1 MIFLDLSEAYDKVCH
16 KRLLYKLDQLGIEG
30 KLFDWFRSY
39 LSGRSQKVVLSGQA
53 SDYMNSFGSLPHGSI
68 LAPLLF
74 LIFLNDIENDIQSNI
89 SLFADDV
96 SLLKNFQNCIDL
108 EQTLN
113 SVLNTLNNWA
123 LKWGMEFNPSKTE
136 IMIFSNNKIKSKPN
150 ITFKGINLK
159 QVPSHKHLGIHLSED
174 MHWTLHINNCTK
186 KASKKL
192 GQLRRNSFKLKTHQ
206 MIDIYKSM
214 IRLILEYGSV
224 LIDNCSTNDSL
235 KLQQCQRTAALICT
249 GAMRRTESKL
259 LMDYLGWKSLQERRK
274 LMKLSMFYKIVR
286 RTAPPY
292 LHKYATIAAPS
303 SHSLRNRS
311 CAHIVPI
318 KCRLESY
325 KKSFIPSTI
334 ETWNNLPDSIQNSNK
349 LFTFQTQISKTCEL
363 DPAPSFLVK
372 DFLDVILPFVARMC
386 NTSIQEGSLPAS
398 QKRAIVTPALK
409 KHDLDCTDV
418 KNYRPISNLTFMSK
432 IVEKLVLAQLST
444 YLVEN
449 NLFPKFQS
457 GFRKF
462 HSTESALLRVMSDIC
477 SAIDKGHVALLSL
490 LDVSAAFDTVDH
502 AILLERLSTS
512 CGLAGP
518 ACSWIG
524 SFITGRTQS
533 VHLAGTRS
541 PWADVR
547 YGIPQGSVLGPVLYV
562 LYTADIAK
570 IIESLGFQ
578 VHLYADDVQLYAS
591 CVPSDS
597 VQLSQRVLLAIE
609 TIGTWMS
616 SNRLRLNPDKTQYI
630 WFGTRQRLKNRDIR
644 GLTALSSSLVE
655 TSSVRDLGVILD
667 SELTMEEHVIK
678 LCQTCFFHLRRIRSV
693 RRSLTSQALNT
704 LVHAF
709 ISSRIDFCNGVLCGI
724 SGYLIDRLQ
733 SVLNS
738 SARLV
743 LNIRKYD
750 HISAALRDNLHW
762 LPIHQRVQ
770 FKICLFV
777 RSCLVGAAPTYLAES
792 CRYVRSATGRQN
804 LRSAARGDLIGP
816 PWRLKGYGYRGFSV
830 AGPRLWNALPSD
842 VRNLDISLETFKK
855 NLKTYFMRQP

>member
-1 MIFLDLSEAYDKVCH
+1 MNADQLFQLYDDTLRGTLDDLVPLHKVKTRICNATPWFDDECRAIKRH
-16 KRLLYKLDQLGIEG
+16 VRLLERRYRRTRGDADRLAWVTGIRDKHQSFKEKENQYWEGTVRAHSADPKKL
-30 KLFDWFRSY
+30 W
-39 LSGRSQKVVLSGQA
+39 
-53 SDYMNSFGSLPHGSI
+53 
-68 LAPLLF
+68 
-74 LIFLNDIENDIQSNI
+74 
-89 SLFADDV
+89 
-96 SLLKNFQNCIDL
+96 
-108 EQTLN
+108 N
-113 SVLNTLNNWA
+113 SVSTILGKTSSRSAVNTTFSATDFLSF
-123 LKWGMEFNPSKTE
+123 ME
-136 IMIFSNNKIKSKPN
+136 
-150 ITFKGINLK
+150 
-159 QVPSHKHLGIHLSED
+159 
-174 MHWTLHINNCTK
+174 K
-186 KASKKL
+186 KVE
-192 GQLRRNSFKLKTHQ
+192 TV
-206 MIDIYKSM
+206 
-214 IRLILEYGSV
+214 RLA
-224 LIDNCSTNDSL
+224 
-235 KLQQCQRTAALICT
+235 TA
-249 GAMRRTESKL
+249 GAPPPEFTRTES
-259 LMDYLGWKSLQERRK
+259 SFESFEVCTPTTVERVIRA
-274 LMKLSMFYKIVR
+274 S
-286 RTAPPY
+286 A
-292 LHKYATIAAPS
+292 
-303 SHSLRNRS
+303 
-311 CAHIVPI
+311 
-318 KCRLESY
+318 
-325 KKSFIPSTI
+325 
-334 ETWNNLPDSIQNSNK
+334 
-349 LFTFQTQISKTCEL
+349 SKTCEL

-591 CVPSDS
+591 CVPTDS

-842 VRNLDISLETFKK
+842 VRNLDIGLETFKK

>member
-1 MIFLDLSEAYDKVCH
+1 M
-16 KRLLYKLDQLGIEG
+16 
-30 KLFDWFRSY
+30 
-39 LSGRSQKVVLSGQA
+39 
-53 SDYMNSFGSLPHGSI
+53 
-68 LAPLLF
+68 
-74 LIFLNDIENDIQSNI
+74 
-89 SLFADDV
+89 
-96 SLLKNFQNCIDL
+96 
-108 EQTLN
+108 
-113 SVLNTLNNWA
+113 
-123 LKWGMEFNPSKTE
+123 
-136 IMIFSNNKIKSKPN
+136 
-150 ITFKGINLK
+150 
-159 QVPSHKHLGIHLSED
+159 
-174 MHWTLHINNCTK
+174 
-186 KASKKL
+186 
-192 GQLRRNSFKLKTHQ
+192 
-206 MIDIYKSM
+206 
-214 IRLILEYGSV
+214 
-224 LIDNCSTNDSL
+224 
-235 KLQQCQRTAALICT
+235 
-249 GAMRRTESKL
+249 
-259 LMDYLGWKSLQERRK
+259 
-274 LMKLSMFYKIVR
+274 
-286 RTAPPY
+286 
-292 LHKYATIAAPS
+292 
-303 SHSLRNRS
+303 
-311 CAHIVPI
+311 
-318 KCRLESY
+318 
-325 KKSFIPSTI
+325 
-334 ETWNNLPDSIQNSNK
+334 
-349 LFTFQTQISKTCEL
+349 
-363 DPAPSFLVK
+363 
-372 DFLDVILPFVARMC
+372 
-386 NTSIQEGSLPAS
+386 
-398 QKRAIVTPALK
+398 
-409 KHDLDCTDV
+409 
-418 KNYRPISNLTFMSK
+418 
-432 IVEKLVLAQLST
+432 
-444 YLVEN
+444 
-449 NLFPKFQS
+449 
-457 GFRKF
+457 
-462 HSTESALLRVMSDIC
+462 
-477 SAIDKGHVALLSL
+477 
-490 LDVSAAFDTVDH
+490 
-502 AILLERLSTS
+502 
-512 CGLAGP
+512 
-518 ACSWIG
+518 
-524 SFITGRTQS
+524 
-533 VHLAGTRS
+533 
-541 PWADVR
+541 
-547 YGIPQGSVLGPVLYV
+547 

-591 CVPSDS
+591 CVPTDS

-655 TSSVRDLGVILD
+655 TSSVCDLGVILD

-842 VRNLDISLETFKK
+842 VRNLDIGLETFKK